1 MGRTSPPIRV
11 ALDKE
16 AERIRKSLEVIQDP
30 SIRAAL
36 MDILSSYDDIIPL
49 LMLIPPQLPIDS
61 ILLAA
66 LAKLWARV
74 LELERK
80 VASKS
85 NTT

>member
-11 ALDKE
+11 ALDQE

-36 MDILSSYDDIIPL
+36 MDILRSYDDIIPL

-74 LELERK
+74 LELERR
-80 VASKS
+80 VASKN
-85 NTT
+85 NTA